1 MSWLV
6 VTPARNE
13 AHRLPALARSLAAQA
28 PGLIGQW
35 VVVDDGS
42 SDGTRDCL
50 PADLPFPALVVA
62 RTNDGGLARGSAFGA
77 WRFGAEHGL
86 TLLPTAT
93 RVLKVDAD
101 VLLDEDCFA
110 HLDAEAAEAGIA
122 GALLRGEGEVLRH
135 DYTRGPVK
143 SYSRQAYDVV
153 RQLPTAVGFDVV
165 DEVAVRRAGMIVQ
178 LVHSAG
184 ATVTRETG
192 SSEGL
197 LRGRYRGGV
206 VARWAGYHPLYVTLR
221 LLRYLWRRPYVVGAV
236 ATAWGGATAGP
247 GPYPAEL
254 RRALHV
260 EQSARLRQLVRHP
273 RAGAR
278 LYGVRP

>member
-13 AHRLPALARSLAAQA
+13 AHRLPVLARSLAAQA

-42 SDGTRDCL
+42 TDGTAHCL
-50 PADLPFPALVVA
+50 PADLPFTASVVA

-93 RVLKVDAD
+93 RVLKLDAD
-101 VLLDEDCFA
+101 VVLDDDCFA
-110 HLDAEAAEAGIA
+110 RLAAEAPQAGIA
-122 GALLRGEGEVLRH
+122 GAVLRGEGEVLRR

-143 SYSRQAYDVV
+143 SYSRAAYDVV
-153 RQLPTAVGFDVV
+153 RVLPTAVGFDVV
-165 DEVAVRRAGMIVQ
+165 DEVAVRQAGLAVQ
-178 LVHSAG
+178 LVDSAR

-206 VARWAGYHPLYVTLR
+206 VARWTGYHPLYVALR
-221 LLRYLWRRPYVVGAV
+221 LLRYLGRRPYVIGAF
-236 ATAWGGATAGP
+236 ATAWGWATAGP
-247 GPYPAEL
+247 GPYPADLRAAL
-254 RRALHV
+254 RR
-260 EQSARLRQLVRHP
+260 EQSGRLRRLLRHP

>member
-13 AHRLPALARSLAAQA
+13 AHRLPVLARSLAAQKQ
-28 PGLIGQW
+28 GLIGQW

-42 SDGTRDCL
+42 TDGTAHCL
-50 PADLPFPALVVA
+50 PADLPFPAEVVT
-62 RTNDGGLARGSAFGA
+62 RTNDGGLSRGSAFGA

-86 TLLPTAT
+86 TVLPTAT

-101 VLLDEDCFA
+101 VVLDDDCFA
-110 HLDAEAAEAGIA
+110 RLATDGAAAGIA
-122 GALLRGEGEVLRH
+122 GAVLRGEGEVLRR

-143 SYSRQAYDVV
+143 SYSRPAYGVV
-153 RQLPTAVGFDVV
+153 RALPTAVGFDVV
-165 DEVAVRRAGMIVQ
+165 DEVAVRRAGMGVQ
-178 LVHSAG
+178 LVPTAG

-206 VARWAGYHPLYVTLR
+206 VARWTGYHPLYVALR
-221 LLRYLWRRPYVVGAV
+221 IVRYVWRRPYVIGACV
-236 ATAWGGATAGP
+236 TAWGWATAGR
-247 GPYPAEL
+247 GPYPREL
-254 RRALHV
+254 RAALRR
-260 EQSARLRQLVRHP
+260 EQSARLRRLVRHP
-273 RAGAR
+273 LASAQ